1 MPLPLEGEPG
11 CAGPVLLVVEAAD
24 AAPVLVAPPWT
35 EMDGARVACGLLEL
49 PGFTLTTLG
58 DGESTVRS
66 FPFEEAATCTA
77 SDVALGE
84 FPGVFGT
91 G

>member
-1 MPLPLEGEPG
+1 
-11 CAGPVLLVVEAAD
+11 
-24 AAPVLVAPPWT
+24 
-35 EMDGARVACGLLEL
+35 MDGARVACGLLEL
-49 PGFTLTTLG
+49 FGFTLTTLG
-58 DGESTVRS
+58 DGASTVRS